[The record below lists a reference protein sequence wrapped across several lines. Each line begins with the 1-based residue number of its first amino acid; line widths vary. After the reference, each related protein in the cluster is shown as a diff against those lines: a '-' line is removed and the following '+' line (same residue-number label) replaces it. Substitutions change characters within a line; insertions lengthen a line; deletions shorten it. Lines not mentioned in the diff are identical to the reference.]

1 MALALAG
8 TLAAAEHPE
17 IAKRRALQQKSF
29 TDAQIADG
37 FFKLTF
43 GSELQI
49 SGRSDRIRKFDQ
61 PVRVF
66 IDNRAKPD
74 RSREVGAV
82 VADIKRRIE
91 HIDIAVVE
99 TRQAANL
106 NVTLVRDRDL
116 AKTIRAAYGAEL
128 ARRIQKSLEPQCLSR
143 FRRDDTYRIADAE
156 VILVADAGEFVFY
169 DCAYEEILQ
178 ALGPINDDSSVRWS
192 MFNDKVHLG
201 FFGVYDQYI
210 LNVLYHPRIRPG
222 MTRAEVE
229 ALLPEVLPAVRGFVA
244 KTNGLQ
250 P

>member
-1 MALALAG
+1 MAFCRLPSTCVAALAMALTLAG

-43 GSELQI
+43 GSEFQV

-91 HIDIAVVE
+91 HIDIATVE

-116 AKTIRAAYGAEL
+116 GKTIRSIYGAER
-128 ARRIQKSLEPQCLSR
+128 ARSIQKSL
-143 FRRDDTYRIADAE
+143 
-156 VILVADAGEFVFY
+156 
-169 DCAYEEILQ
+169 
-178 ALGPINDDSSVRWS
+178 
-192 MFNDKVHLG
+192 
-201 FFGVYDQYI
+201 
-210 LNVLYHPRIRPG
+210 
-222 MTRAEVE
+222 
-229 ALLPEVLPAVRGFVA
+229 
-244 KTNGLQ
+244 
-250 P
+250 